1 MRCKLFFVMLF
12 LLGHCQLANAQ
23 IELGVEDLEG
33 GTLNNESSVV
43 SNSDTTSSF
52 AKDTLN
58 IFNNDADKKEETVI
72 TIEDIKAKADNGDVQ
87 SQLDLGYMFLYG
99 ANGAN
104 VDYKQAI
111 HYYELAS
118 KSKNAVALNNMGS
131 LYFNGIGTE
140 VNYPKAISYFEEA
153 ANLGSNDAAL
163 NLAIIYLGNSTK
175 SRTTEEWTKIYK
187 LLHQAQQSNYAA
199 KYLFGYAHYVGFLV
213 DKNDIEA
220 FKLIKEAADN
230 HYDEAQYVLADFYI
244 KGKGTTKNYTQAVKY
259 LRAAAHQGHLD
270 ALMKLANIL
279 AEGKIYTQNI
289 MNAHVLYNVAS
300 VMGAKDAAEKRDEL
314 EKLLKIEDLLAV
326 QANAENF
333 KPEPSKN
340 TSFIRQTFGNSMR
353 AYIDTNLKS
362 SKGVIINFN

>member
-1 MRCKLFFVMLF
+1 MF
-12 LLGHCQLANAQ
+12 LALGLYQPANAQ

-33 GTLNNESSVV
+33 GTLESESKTISGSSSVSV
-43 SNSDTTSSF
+43 TDNTVN
-52 AKDTLN
+52 LLG
-58 IFNNDADKKEETVI
+58 KETNKNEEKVI
-72 TIEDIKAKADNGDVQ
+72 TIEEIKNKADNGDVQ

-99 ANGAN
+99 ANGAD

-111 HYYELAS
+111 HYYELAA
-118 KSKNAVALNNMGS
+118 KSQNPTALNNMGS

-153 ANLGSNDAAL
+153 AKLGSNDAAL
-163 NLAIIYLGNSTK
+163 NLAIIYLGNTTK
-175 SRTTEEWTKIYK
+175 SRTKEEWTKIYK
-187 LLHQAQQSNYAA
+187 LLNQAQKSNYAA
-199 KYLFGYAHYVGFLV
+199 KYLLGYAYYVGFLV
-213 DKNDIEA
+213 DKNDLEA

-230 HYDEAQYVLADFYI
+230 NYDEAQFVLSDFYI
-244 KGKGTTKNYTQAVKY
+244 KGKGTVKNYTQAVKY
-259 LRAAAHQGHLD
+259 LRAAAHQGHLG
-270 ALMKLANIL
+270 ALMKLAQIL

-314 EKLLKIEDLLAV
+314 EKMLKIEDLLAV

-340 TSFIRQTFGNSMR
+340 TNFIRQTFGNSMR
-353 AYIDTNLKS
+353 AYIDTNLES
-362 SKGVIINFN
+362 SQGVVIDFN